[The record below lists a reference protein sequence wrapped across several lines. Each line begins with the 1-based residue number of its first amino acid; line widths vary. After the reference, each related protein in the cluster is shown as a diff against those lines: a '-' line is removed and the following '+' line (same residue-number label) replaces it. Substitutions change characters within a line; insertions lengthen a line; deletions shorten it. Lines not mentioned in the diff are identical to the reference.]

1 MIGGLRGKVACK
13 EPDRLLVDVGGVL
26 YEVSISLQAFAHLPD
41 AGQKIE
47 IDIIT
52 HVREDALQLFG
63 FFDDLEK
70 TLFEWLRSVSGVGP
84 RLALNILSGMPAAEI
99 AEALREADAA
109 RLVKIPGV
117 GKKVSERLVV
127 ELRDRALASELG
139 RSEGSGSVAPAEGR
153 GSEEALSAL
162 VNLGYKKPE
171 AERVLQALPDG
182 LSLEETLR
190 EALRGFAK

>member
-1 MIGGLRGKVACK
+1 MIGGLRGKVARK
-13 EPDRLLVDVGGVL
+13 EPGRLLVDVSGVL
-26 YEVSISLQAFAHLPD
+26 YEVTISLQAFAVLSEP
-41 AGQKIE
+41 GETIE

-63 FFDDLEK
+63 FFDEVEK

-84 RLALNILSGMPAAEI
+84 RLAMNILSGMPAGEI

-127 ELRDRALASELG
+127 ELRDRALASDFGLTTG
-139 RSEGSGSVAPAEGR
+139 GSSSPTSAGR
-153 GSEEALSAL
+153 GSAEALSAL

-171 AERVLQALPDG
+171 AESVLQTIPEG

>member
-1 MIGGLRGKVACK
+1 MIGGLRGKVASK
-13 EPDRLLVDVGGVL
+13 EPDRLLVDVSGVL

-139 RSEGSGSVAPAEGR
+139 RTEGSGSVTPAEGR

>member
-1 MIGGLRGKVACK
+1 MIGGLRGKVARK
-13 EPDRLLVDVGGVL
+13 EPGRLLVDVGGVL
-26 YEVSISLQAFAHLPD
+26 YEVSISLQASAVLPE
-41 AGQKIE
+41 AGQAIE

-63 FFDDLEK
+63 FFDELEK
-70 TLFEWLRSVSGVGP
+70 ALFEWLRSVSGVGP
-84 RLALNILSGMPAAEI
+84 RLAMNILSGMPAAEI
-99 AEALREADAA
+99 VEALREADSG

-117 GKKVSERLVV
+117 GKKVSERLIV
-127 ELRDRALASELG
+127 ELRDRAIASELG
-139 RSEGSGSVAPAEGR
+139 RGDGGDAARPDASR
-153 GSEEALSAL
+153 GSAEALSAL

-171 AERVLQALPDG
+171 AERVLQTVPEG

>member
-84 RLALNILSGMPAAEI
+84 RLAMNILSGMPAAEI

-139 RSEGSGSVAPAEGR
+139 RAGDGGSVVPTEGR

>member
-1 MIGGLRGKVACK
+1 MIGGLRGKVARK
-13 EPDRLLVDVGGVL
+13 EPGRLLVDVSGVL
-26 YEVSISLQAFAHLPD
+26 YEVTISLQAFAVLSEP
-41 AGQKIE
+41 GETIE

-63 FFDDLEK
+63 FFDEVEK

-84 RLALNILSGMPAAEI
+84 RLAMNILSGMPAGEI

-127 ELRDRALASELG
+127 ELRDRALASDFGLTTG
-139 RSEGSGSVAPAEGR
+139 GSSSPTSAGR
-153 GSEEALSAL
+153 GSAKALSAL

-171 AERVLQALPDG
+171 AESVLQTIPEG

>member
-1 MIGGLRGKVACK
+1 MAM
-13 EPDRLLVDVGGVL
+13 
-26 YEVSISLQAFAHLPD
+26 
-41 AGQKIE
+41 
-47 IDIIT
+47 
-52 HVREDALQLFG
+52 
-63 FFDDLEK
+63 
-70 TLFEWLRSVSGVGP
+70 
-84 RLALNILSGMPAAEI
+84 NILSGMPAGEI

-127 ELRDRALASELG
+127 ELRDRALASDFGLTTG
-139 RSEGSGSVAPAEGR
+139 GSSSPTSAGR
-153 GSEEALSAL
+153 GSAEALSAL

-171 AERVLQALPDG
+171 AESVLQTIPEG

>member
-84 RLALNILSGMPAAEI
+84 RLAMNILSGMPAAEI

-139 RSEGSGSVAPAEGR
+139 RTEGGGSEVPAQGR
-153 GSEEALSAL
+153 GSAEALSAL

>member
-26 YEVSISLQAFAHLPD
+26 YEVTISLQAFAHLPE
-41 AGQKIE
+41 AGQAIE

-84 RLALNILSGMPAAEI
+84 RLAMNILSGMPAAEI
-99 AEALREADAA
+99 AEALREADAG

-127 ELRDRALASELG
+127 ELRDRALKSDVADTVG
-139 RSEGSGSVAPAEGR
+139 GSPATSAEGR

-171 AERVLQALPDG
+171 AERVLKSLPEG
-182 LSLEETLR
+182 LSLEEMLR

>member
-26 YEVSISLQAFAHLPD
+26 YEVTISLQAFAHLPE
-41 AGQKIE
+41 AGQAIE

-84 RLALNILSGMPAAEI
+84 RLAMNILSGMPAAEI
-99 AEALREADAA
+99 AEALREADAG

-127 ELRDRALASELG
+127 ELRDRALASEVADTAG
-139 RSEGSGSVAPAEGR
+139 GSQTTSAESR

-171 AERVLQALPDG
+171 AERVLKSLPEG
-182 LSLEETLR
+182 LSLEEMLR

>member
-1 MIGGLRGKVACK
+1 MIGGLRGTVARK
-13 EPDRLLVDVGGVL
+13 EPGRLLVDVGGVL
-26 YEVSISLQAFAHLPD
+26 YEVTISLQAFAVLPE
-41 AGQKIE
+41 AGADVE

-63 FFDDLEK
+63 FFDALERR
-70 TLFEWLRSVSGVGP
+70 LFEWLRSVSGVGP
-84 RLALNILSGMPAAEI
+84 RLAMNILSGMPAAEI
-99 AEALREADAA
+99 AMALRDADAG

-127 ELRDRALASELG
+127 ELRDRAVEAGLG
-139 RSEGSGSVAPAEGR
+139 EGPDAPIGPGGQSSGLD
-153 GSEEALSAL
+153 EAISAL

-171 AERVLQALPDG
+171 AERILQSVPDG